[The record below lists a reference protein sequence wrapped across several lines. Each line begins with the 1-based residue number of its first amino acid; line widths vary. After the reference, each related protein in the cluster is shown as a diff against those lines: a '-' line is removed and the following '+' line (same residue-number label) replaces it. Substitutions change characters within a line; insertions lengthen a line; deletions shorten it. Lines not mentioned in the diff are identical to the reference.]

1 MVNATINSTRHGIAA
16 AGHHVLKVW
25 MVDPGVVM
33 DKIVVNAGGVK
44 DSYLGPPETLVK

>member
-1 MVNATINSTRHGIAA
+1 
-16 AGHHVLKVW
+16 

-44 DSYLGPPETLVK
+44 DSYLGPPETLVTSPSSAGIKLD